1 MSRGVLND
9 PCDAEPNYVRPSKNV
24 DEALRGL
31 GELANA
37 ALQSLETSVAF
48 PSKKTHDDVLR
59 ANTGWAMDPVSW
71 SQRQAAS
78 AELERQT
85 AHIADALAGAGVNVV
100 LDGDVTFIGAVTGV
114 VEQQRVYR
122 ACRFLPTVAARD
134 RRPTVNGLKLFI
146 SGHKHSKYFRY
157 AVMTCSEPVRFSPNL
172 QGDMRG
178 AIQELNRRI
187 SRWAH
192 NAQKKYGV
200 EVLYRGIEFTRATAA
215 ERDAEAHAR
224 GQPSN
229 LSERYGAATVL
240 YHVHANVLYW
250 PTRVLKE
257 KGKTWEDFLRF
268 THEATGAWWKDN
280 GKVEAVEE
288 LVKYCSKP
296 NDTLKSSA
304 DELVWLYHATQRLKL
319 CQPLG
324 EFKVWMKALEAAG
337 EKVVRVHVGRGDGR
351 LMRVKKRQKADKDS
365 KDGEAETDTAAS
377 EDDDKSDA
385 ATDVEK
391 KAPPSN
397 MLLGMTLPQWRHSP
411 WAEPLIM
418 VQRYDPSKSF
428 GEAGGDIEAWKRAAR
443 EMWDEN
449 FGPEPEEALRVAQMA
464 REAVM
469 SSDDIREAAEAAEA
483 YIVHTCRPTVPAPG
497 NADEEVPPEEL
508 DDDLREVVSLF
519 EGGTVVRLAPR
530 PPAEDDEIPF
540 ESPVVAARWAKMR
553 ADLAA
558 SEARWAEWRASA
570 AHVPRQSSEH
580 GCRNAA

>member
-1 MSRGVLND
+1 MSRGVGYD
-9 PCDAEPNYVRPSKNV
+9 PCDVEPNLTQPAKNV
-24 DEALRGL
+24 DEAPRGL
-31 GELANA
+31 GKRAAE
-37 ALQSLETSVAF
+37 ALQSLEASVAL

-59 ANTGWAMDPVSW
+59 ANTGWAVDPVGW
-71 SQRQAAS
+71 AQRQAAS

-85 AHIADALAGAGVNVV
+85 AHIADALAGAGVSVV
-100 LDGDVTFIGAVTGV
+100 VDGDVTFIGAVTGV
-114 VEQQRVYR
+114 VEWQRIYR

-146 SGHKHSKYFRY
+146 GGHKYSKYFRY
-157 AVMTCSEPVRFSPNL
+157 AVITCSEPVPFNADR
-172 QGDMRG
+172 QGNMRA

-187 SRWAH
+187 SKWAH
-192 NAQKKYGV
+192 KAQKKYGV
-200 EVLYRGIEFTRATAA
+200 KVLYRGIEFTRATAA

-224 GQPSN
+224 GQASD
-229 LSERYGAATVL
+229 LSERYGADTVL
-240 YHVHANVLYW
+240 YHVHANVLHW
-250 PTRVLKE
+250 PTRVMKE
-257 KGKTWEDFLRF
+257 EGKTWNDFLRF
-268 THEATGAWWKDN
+268 THDATGAWWRDN
-280 GKVEAVEE
+280 GKVEKVEE

-324 EFKVWMKALEAAG
+324 EFKVWMKALEDAG

-351 LMRVKKRQKADKDS
+351 LMRVKKRGKTDKDS
-365 KDGEAETDTAAS
+365 EDGDAEKKKASEAEKKKAS
-377 EDDDKSDA
+377 EEFERKP
-385 ATDVEK
+385 
-391 KAPPSN
+391 PPSN
-397 MLLGMTLPQWRHSP
+397 MLLGMTLPQWRHTP

-418 VQRYDPSKSF
+418 VQRYDPTKPF

-449 FGPEPEEALRVAQMA
+449 WGPEPEEALRVARMA

-469 SSDDIREAAEAAEA
+469 SADDIREAAEAAEA
-483 YIVHTCRPTVPAPG
+483 YIVHTCRPTVPAHEDG
-497 NADEEVPPEEL
+497 DKEVPPEEM
-508 DDDLREVVSLF
+508 DEDAADLAALF

-558 SEARWAEWRASA
+558 SEARWAEWRVSA
-570 AHVPRQSSEH
+570 AHAAGRSPEH
-580 GCRNAA
+580 GCRIAA

>member
-1 MSRGVLND
+1 MSRGVGYD
-9 PCDAEPNYVRPSKNV
+9 PFDVEPDFTYSAKNV
-24 DEALRGL
+24 DEAPRGVSKL
-31 GELANA
+31 VA
-37 ALQSLETSVAF
+37 AAVAALETSVAR
-48 PSKKTHDDVLR
+48 PARTTHDDVLR
-59 ANTGWAMDPVSW
+59 ANTGWAMDPVGW
-71 SQRQAAS
+71 AQRHAAS

-157 AVMTCSEPVRFSPNL
+157 AVMTCSEPVPFSADL

-187 SRWAH
+187 SRWSH
-192 NAQKKYGV
+192 NAQKKYWV

-224 GQPSN
+224 GQASN

-268 THEATGAWWKDN
+268 TYEATGAWWKDN
-280 GKVEAVEE
+280 GKVDSVEE

-296 NDTLKSSA
+296 NDTLRSST
-304 DELVWLYHATQRLKL
+304 DELVWLYQATQRLKL

-324 EFKVWMKALEAAG
+324 DFKDWMKALDKAG

-351 LMRVKKRQKADKDS
+351 LMRVRKRKKSDKDS
-365 KDGEAETDTAAS
+365 DDEKKKDS
-377 EDDDKSDA
+377 EDSEKSDA

-418 VQRYDPSKSF
+418 VQRYDPTKPF
-428 GEAGGDIEAWKRAAR
+428 GDAGGDIEAWKRAAR
-443 EMWDEN
+443 EMWDDN
-449 FGPEPEEALRVAQMA
+449 WGPEPEEALRVAQMA

-469 SSDDIREAAEAAEA
+469 SSDDIREAAEAAP
-483 YIVHTCRPTVPAPG
+483 YIVHTCSPTVPTPEDG
-497 NADEEVPPEEL
+497 DEEVPLEEL
-508 DDDLREVVSLF
+508 DEDAADLVSLF
-519 EGGTVVRLAPR
+519 EGGTVVRLATR
-530 PPAEDDEIPF
+530 PTDEDDEIPF
-540 ESPVVAARWAKMR
+540 ESPAVVARWAKMR

-558 SEARWAEWRASA
+558 STERLLERRASA
-570 AHVPRQSSEH
+570 VHVPGRSPEH
-580 GCRNAA
+580 GCRIAA

>member
-1 MSRGVLND
+1 
-9 PCDAEPNYVRPSKNV
+9 
-24 DEALRGL
+24 
-31 GELANA
+31 
-37 ALQSLETSVAF
+37 
-48 PSKKTHDDVLR
+48 
-59 ANTGWAMDPVSW
+59 MDPVGW
-71 SQRQAAS
+71 AQRQAAS

-122 ACRFLPTVAARD
+122 ACRFLPTIAARD
-134 RRPTVNGLKLFI
+134 RRPTVNGLKLFM
-146 SGHKHSKYFRY
+146 SGHKYSKYFRY
-157 AVMTCSEPVRFSPNL
+157 AVMTCSEPVPTSADH
-172 QGDMRG
+172 QGDIRA

-187 SRWAH
+187 SKWAH
-192 NAQKKYGV
+192 KAQKKKWGV
-200 EVLYRGIEFTRATAA
+200 KVLYRGIEFTRATAA

-224 GQPSN
+224 GQASN
-229 LSERYGAATVL
+229 LSERYKAGTVL

-250 PTRVLKE
+250 PTRVMKE
-257 KGKTWEDFLRF
+257 EGKTWEDFLRF

-280 GKVEAVEE
+280 GKVEKVEE

-324 EFKVWMKALEAAG
+324 DFKLWMKELEAAG
-337 EKVVRVHVGRGDGR
+337 EKVVRVHVGRGEGR
-351 LMRVKKRQKADKDS
+351 LMRVKKRGKTDEDA
-365 KDGEAETDTAAS
+365 KDGDAETEAEETAD
-377 EDDDKSDA
+377 EDGDESDA
-385 ATDVEK
+385 EK

-418 VQRYDPSKSF
+418 VQRYDPSKPF
-428 GEAGGDIEAWKRAAR
+428 GEAGGDIEAWRRMAR
-443 EMWDEN
+443 EAWDEN

-469 SSDDIREAAEAAEA
+469 SADDIREAAEAAEA
-483 YIVHTCRPTVPAPG
+483 YIVHTCSSTVPTGGDP
-497 NADEEVPPEEL
+497 DEEVPPEEL

-519 EGGTVVRLAPR
+519 KGGTVVRLVPR
-530 PPAEDDEIPF
+530 SPAEEDEIPF
-540 ESPVVAARWAKMR
+540 EAPDVVARWAKMR
-553 ADLAA
+553 ADLAV
-558 SEARWAEWRASA
+558 SA
-570 AHVPRQSSEH
+570 ARLLERRATLVQVPGQSPEP
-580 GCRNAA
+580 GCRIAA